1 MIRLPSQTYFL
12 TEDSPATPLL
22 EEMGVVFDVDDEGQ
36 RAVQLDPI
44 LMIAILAL
52 QGKYYPTVSSL
63 IELWKK
69 LEENPQEENP
79 TEKGE

>member
-12 TEDSPATPLL
+12 TEDSPAVEIL
-22 EEMGVVFDVDDEGQ
+22 EELGVVFDVDDEGQ

-44 LMIAILAL
+44 LMVAILAL

-63 IELWKK
+63 IELWKNQ
-69 LEENPQEENP
+69 EENPQKEP

>member
-22 EEMGVVFDVDDEGQ
+22 EELGVVFDVDDEGQ

-63 IELWKK
+63 IKLWKNQ
-69 LEENPQEENP
+69 EENPQEENP

>member
-12 TEDSPATPLL
+12 TEDSPATPIL
-22 EEMGVVFDVDDEGQ
+22 EELGVVFDIDDKGQ
-36 RAVQLDPI
+36 RAVELDPI
-44 LMIAILAL
+44 LMVAILAL

-63 IELWKK
+63 IELWK
-69 LEENPQEENP
+69 NQEENP

>member
-1 MIRLPSQTYFL
+1 MIKLPSQTYFL

-22 EEMGVVFDVDDEGQ
+22 EALGVVFDVDDEGQ

-44 LMIAILAL
+44 LMVALLAL
-52 QGKYYPTVSSL
+52 QGKYMPTVSSL

-69 LEENPQEENP
+69 LEENPQEEKS

>member
-12 TEDSPATPLL
+12 TEDSPATPIL
-22 EEMGVVFDVDDEGQ
+22 EALGVVFDVDEEGQ
-36 RAVQLDPI
+36 HAVELDPI
-44 LMIAILAL
+44 LMIALLAL
-52 QGKYYPTVSSL
+52 QGKYIPTVSSL

-69 LEENPQEENP
+69 LEEDPQEENP

>member
-44 LMIAILAL
+44 MMIAILAL

-63 IELWKK
+63 IELWK
-69 LEENPQEENP
+69 NQEENLQKEP

>member
-1 MIRLPSQTYFL
+1 MIRLPSRPYL
-12 TEDSPATPLL
+12 CPEGSPAVQIL
-22 EEMGVVFDVDDEGQ
+22 EVLGVIFDVDDQGQ

>member
-12 TEDSPATPLL
+12 TEDSPAVEIL
-22 EEMGVVFDVDDEGQ
+22 EELGVVFDVDDEGQ

-52 QGKYYPTVSSL
+52 QGKHMPTVSSL

>member
-12 TEDSPATPLL
+12 TEDSPAVEIL
-22 EEMGVVFDVDDEGQ
+22 EELGVVFDVDDEGQ

-63 IELWKK
+63 IELWK
-69 LEENPQEENP
+69 NQEENP